1 MKFCEN
7 CGFKLSDAAKFCGK
21 CGTQQSVII
30 KPSTNSVLE
39 SPPEQIAKS
48 LHSSAAGSAEPVAP
62 PSEEKNTPA
71 APSAASVEKFIAP
84 SVADI
89 APAVAPNAP
98 TAPHSEA
105 EAQPVCNYPK
115 TPTADN
121 SVTAKREEPPQ
132 SNEKEY
138 IQCPYCCEKIIKGAR
153 ICRYC
158 HSNLVGEPKP
168 AITSAQS
175 TGGAV
180 KTAGSFNWS
189 ILLCASSLICQAVII
204 ILALTDLLTVGFEL
218 SYGGYSF
225 YKSDYSFGLSIFS
238 CFDIGDLISKLQTLT
253 NFTGDGLKTGLTV
266 FGVCLLGLIGA
277 YLIQLIYRLYTL
289 YKNSEWLRQHKK
301 CFGFDGY
308 SVALPVIFVIFVIC
322 VYGSLIDT
330 GISDVVN
337 LSLSPSMIAII
348 VIICTQI
355 VINIIAKKYET
366 EQRGKTANEVT
377 VKLTSV
383 RKEIED
389 ENSNSRQFEATW
401 QCPNCHTVNNMGD
414 NRCSVCGLLLQE
426 VEEQGY
432 WRCLRCGTPNDL
444 ELDSC
449 ISCKCPR
456 TDCQIMTKKFNFPL

>member
-30 KPSTNSVLE
+30 KPSTNSMLE
-39 SPPEQIAKS
+39 SPPEQPAKPPY
-48 LHSSAAGSAEPVAP
+48 SSAAGSAEPVAP
-62 PSEEKNTPA
+62 LSEEKNTPA

-98 TAPHSEA
+98 IAPHSEA

-153 ICRYC
+153 LCRYC
-158 HSNLVGEPKP
+158 HSNLVDGPKP

-175 TGGAV
+175 TGGAAV
-180 KTAGSFNWS
+180 KTDNSFNWS
-189 ILLCASSLICQAVII
+189 ILLCAAALICQAVII
-204 ILALTDLLTVGFEL
+204 ILALTDLLAVGFEL
-218 SYGGYSF
+218 SLGGYSIH
-225 YKSDYSFGLSIFS
+225 KSTLGLSIFS
-238 CFDIGDLISKLQTLT
+238 CFDIGDLISKLQSISSF
-253 NFTGDGLKTGLTV
+253 NDEGLKTSLTV
-266 FGVCLLGLIGA
+266 FGVGLLCLIGA
-277 YLIQLIYRLYTL
+277 YLIQLIYRLYSL

-301 CFGFDGY
+301 HFGFDGY

-348 VIICTQI
+348 VIICAQI
-355 VINIIAKKYET
+355 VINIIAKRYET
-366 EQRGKTANEVT
+366 EQMVKYKTTNKILDSTAQEH
-377 VKLTSV
+377 
-383 RKEIED
+383 EYE
-389 ENSNSRQFEATW
+389 W
-401 QCPNCHTVNNMGD
+401 QCKKCNNYNSSERIYCKICG
-414 NRCSVCGLLLQE
+414 NRRPVTIADLQEFNRGTWVCGKCFE
-426 VEEQGY
+426 VNPSNID
-432 WRCLRCGTPNDL
+432 RCEYCDAPK
-444 ELDSC
+444 
-449 ISCKCPR
+449 I
-456 TDCQIMTKKFNFPL
+456 QKK

>member
-48 LHSSAAGSAEPVAP
+48 LHSSAAGSVKPVAP
-62 PSEEKNTPA
+62 LSEEKNTPV

-98 TAPHSEA
+98 TAPYSEA
-105 EAQPVCNYPK
+105 EAQPVCDYPK
-115 TPTADN
+115 TPIADN

-138 IQCPYCCEKIIKGAR
+138 IQCPYCCETIIKGAR

-158 HSNLVGEPKP
+158 RSDLVGEPKP

-175 TGGAV
+175 TGGVAV
-180 KTAGSFNWS
+180 KTANSFNWS
-189 ILLCASSLICQAVII
+189 ILLCAASLICQAVII

-218 SYGGYSF
+218 SYGGYSID
-225 YKSDYSFGLSIFS
+225 KSTLGLSIFS

-253 NFTGDGLKTGLTV
+253 NFTDDGLKTGLTV

-277 YLIQLIYRLYTL
+277 YLIQLIYRLYSL
-289 YKNSEWLRQHKK
+289 YKNSEWLRRYQSV
-301 CFGFDGY
+301 FGFDGY
-308 SVALPVIFVIFVIC
+308 SVTLPVIFVVFIIFALI
-322 VYGSLIDT
+322 SLNASLSDV

-348 VIICTQI
+348 VIICVQI
-355 VINIIAKKYET
+355 AINIIAKKYET
-366 EQRGKTANEVT
+366 EQRVRYKAANEAGHKELNLIGTIEICAIVIFAIG
-377 VKLTSV
+377 VIGVFCGYLTISF
-383 RKEIED
+383 I
-389 ENSNSRQFEATW
+389 
-401 QCPNCHTVNNMGD
+401 
-414 NRCSVCGLLLQE
+414 
-426 VEEQGY
+426 
-432 WRCLRCGTPNDL
+432 
-444 ELDSC
+444 C
-449 ISCKCPR
+449 IVIAILCFAMLIR
-456 TDCQIMTKKFNFPL
+456 LW

>member
-21 CGTQQSVII
+21 CGIQQSVII

-48 LHSSAAGSAEPVAP
+48 LHSSAAGSVKPVAP
-62 PSEEKNTPA
+62 LSEEKNTSV

-89 APAVAPNAP
+89 VPAVALNAP

-105 EAQPVCNYPK
+105 ETQPVCDYPK
-115 TPTADN
+115 TPIADN
-121 SVTAKREEPPQ
+121 SVTAKQEEPLKAEEPPQ

-138 IQCPYCCEKIIKGAR
+138 IQCPYCCETIIKGAR

-158 HSNLVGEPKP
+158 HSDLVGEPKP

-175 TGGAV
+175 TGGAAV
-180 KTAGSFNWS
+180 KTVNSFNWS
-189 ILLCASSLICQAVII
+189 ILLCAASLICQAVII

-218 SYGGYSF
+218 SYGGYSID
-225 YKSDYSFGLSIFS
+225 KSTLGLSIFS

-253 NFTGDGLKTGLTV
+253 NFTDDGLKTGLTV

-308 SVALPVIFVIFVIC
+308 SVALPVIFVVFIIFALI
-322 VYGSLIDT
+322 SLNASLSDV

-348 VIICTQI
+348 VIICVQI
-355 VINIIAKKYET
+355 AINIIAKK
-366 EQRGKTANEVT
+366 NEAGHKELNLIGTIEICAIVIFAIG
-377 VKLTSV
+377 VIGAFCGYLTISF
-383 RKEIED
+383 I
-389 ENSNSRQFEATW
+389 
-401 QCPNCHTVNNMGD
+401 
-414 NRCSVCGLLLQE
+414 
-426 VEEQGY
+426 
-432 WRCLRCGTPNDL
+432 
-444 ELDSC
+444 C
-449 ISCKCPR
+449 IVIAILCFAMLIR
-456 TDCQIMTKKFNFPL
+456 LW